1 MVHTKEKQEKR
12 DKHHKNRLMKNRND
26 PKLVIS
32 ISLEV
37 EHHQLLRKMA
47 TKRGLFILNGS
58 KKGEP
63 NISGLI
69 KKITEEHKMETYIQQ
84 SSVCE
89 YAKEIFTEMVRIS
102 ENKNLQFFD
111 QAHVEQMLQEAVES
125 CHLRHE
131 FLEDEELYRGDISHL
146 INNRPG

>member
-1 MVHTKEKQEKR
+1 MRKR
-12 DKHHKNRLMKNRND
+12 TE
-26 PKLVIS
+26 PKFVIS

-37 EHHQLLRKMA
+37 EHHQILREMA
-47 TKRGLFILNGS
+47 ITKNLFIANGS

-69 KKITEEHKMETYIQQ
+69 KTITQEYKMETYIRE
-84 SSVCE
+84 SNVCE
-89 YAKEIFTEMVRIS
+89 YAKEIFTKMVRIS
-102 ENKNLQFFD
+102 ENKNLQFFN
-111 QAHVEQMLQEAVES
+111 QADVEQMLQEAVDL

>member
-1 MVHTKEKQEKR
+1 MRKR
-12 DKHHKNRLMKNRND
+12 TE
-26 PKLVIS
+26 PKFVIS

-37 EHHQLLRKMA
+37 EHHQILREMA
-47 TKRGLFILNGS
+47 ITKKLFITNGS

-102 ENKNLQFFD
+102 ENKNLQFFNQVD
-111 QAHVEQMLQEAVES
+111 VEQMLQEAVDL

-146 INNRPG
+146 INNRPD